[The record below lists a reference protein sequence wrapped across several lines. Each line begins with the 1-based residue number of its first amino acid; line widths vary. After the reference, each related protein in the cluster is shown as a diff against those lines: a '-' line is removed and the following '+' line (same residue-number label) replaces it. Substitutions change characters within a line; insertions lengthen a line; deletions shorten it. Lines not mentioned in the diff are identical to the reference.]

1 MNDDTPRNRKHAT
14 SRRSAPD
21 HERRDFIRASGV
33 LGFGL
38 ATSALG
44 LRPGTAE
51 AAEPG
56 RRGGTLRVAIPAAK
70 SIDPLKID
78 SAGAI
83 AIVQQVGE
91 YLVWAEPDLSLRPVL
106 ATAWH
111 TPDGGKTWIFEL
123 RKGVKFHDGREMT
136 ADDVVATFERLVNPK
151 MASVARAQIPFLKP
165 GDTTRVDH
173 HTVKFTL
180 DRAVGE
186 FPYYTQIY
194 NAVILPHDYAGDFA
208 KNPVGTGPFR
218 MIDYKPQQSA
228 RFERN
233 PDYWDAG
240 KPYLD
245 AVEMGLYGSPQPM
258 ILALQGGDTDM
269 MLGISS
275 IDAKPLLAKPDI
287 RIARA
292 HSSATRLL
300 AMRVDR
306 KPFNDR
312 RVRQAVALC
321 LNREAMLKVLLGGA
335 GELGNDHPIA
345 PIFGDHIR
353 LKQRHQDVGRARRLL
368 AEAGYP
374 RGFEID
380 LYTGDYLELPQYAIL
395 AQQMLAPA
403 GIRVKLRVE
412 PLNTYYDHWTQV
424 DFGLT
429 DWTGRTTPSQIL
441 SAAFGGHSEWNAA
454 HWKHPGF
461 DDIVAKLEASTDPH
475 QRDRLANQAATM
487 LHDETPAAIA
497 YFIDLLRPMRRKVK
511 GVEAN
516 MSQYLDLTQAW
527 LS

>member
-1 MNDDTPRNRKHAT
+1 MSDTPRHRKSAT
-14 SRRSAPD
+14 TKPLSP
-21 HERRDFIRASGV
+21 ERRDFLRASGV
-33 LGFGL
+33 LGLGL
-38 ATSALG
+38 ASSGLALHPGSA
-44 LRPGTAE
+44 R
-51 AAEPG
+51 AAEPPK
-56 RRGGTLRVAIPAAK
+56 RGGTLRVAVPAAK

-123 RKGVKFHDGREMT
+123 RRGVRFHDGREMT
-136 ADDVVATFERLVNPK
+136 ADDVVATFERLVDPK
-151 MASVARAQIPFLKP
+151 QASVARAQIPFLKP
-165 GDTTRVDH
+165 GDTTKVDR
-173 HTVKFTL
+173 HTVKFAL
-180 DRAVGE
+180 DRPVGE

-194 NAVILPHDYAGDFA
+194 NAIILPHDYAGDFA
-208 KNPVGTGPFR
+208 KHPVGTGPFR
-218 MIDYKPQQSA
+218 MVDYKPQQHA

-245 AVEMGLYGSPQPM
+245 AVHLGLYGSPQPM
-258 ILALQGGDTDM
+258 ILALQGGGADM

-275 IDAKPLLAKPDI
+275 IDAKPLLDKPDI

-306 KPFNDR
+306 KPFDDR
-312 RVRQAVALC
+312 RVREAVALC
-321 LNREAMLKVLLGGA
+321 LNREAMLEVLLGGA
-335 GELGNDHPIA
+335 GELGNDHPVA

-353 LKQRHQDVGRARRLL
+353 LKQRRRDIAHAKQLL
-368 AEAGYP
+368 AQAGHP
-374 RGFEID
+374 TGFDID

-403 GIRVKLRVE
+403 GIRVKLHVE
-412 PLNTYYDHWTQV
+412 PLNTYYDHWTEV

-461 DDIVAKLEASTDPH
+461 DKLVAELEATVDPR
-475 QRDRLANQAATM
+475 QRDRLANRAAAM
-487 LHDETPAAIA
+487 LHDDVPAAIA
-497 YFIDLLRPMRRKVK
+497 YFIDLLRPMRRNVR

-516 MSQYLDLTQAW
+516 MSQYLDLTRAW
-527 LS
+527 LA